1 MESPALELVV
11 AHYLE
16 NLNWLRRVP
25 PSFRKTIYTKATQGR
40 LPIGSPDRAESH
52 LPNAGREAHTYL
64 YHLVTR
70 YDSLADY
77 TVFCQGKPFDHAYDF
92 HHRLRAFAAGEL
104 PDAPF
109 QWLGHIIDTDT
120 PDGQLF
126 REWSKNDTGEGLDLA
141 GFHRQLF
148 GLGGPENYPFYLGAQ
163 FVISRE
169 SVLRQPLDFYQKA
182 LKLSLDYPNAAH
194 CYERMW
200 DRIFGVEGIDRAWLA
215 GRRTVYLKKINRVA
229 TAAVTPPAP

>member
-1 MESPALELVV
+1 MESPSLELVV
-11 AHYLE
+11 AHYYE

-25 PSFRKTIYTKATQGR
+25 TAIHKTVYAKADSQP
-40 LPIGSPDRAESH
+40 PIAHSP
-52 LPNAGREAHTYL
+52 LPNVGREAHTYL
-64 YHLVTR
+64 HHLVAR

-77 TVFCQGKPFDHAYDF
+77 TIFCQGKPFDHAYDF
-92 HHRLRAFAAGEL
+92 HHSLRAFAAGNL
-104 PDAPF
+104 PENSF

-148 GLGGPENYPFYLGAQ
+148 EVNGPQEYPFYLGAQ
-163 FVISRE
+163 FIVSQKL
-169 SVLRQPLDFYQKA
+169 VHRQPLSFYQKA
-182 LKLSLDYPNAAH
+182 LKISLDYPNAAH

-200 DRIFGVEGIDRAWLA
+200 DRIFGVEGIDRDWLA
-215 GRRTVYLKKINRVA
+215 GRRTVYLKQMKNQS
-229 TAAVTPPAP
+229 